1 VDKQKDTN
9 ETFCA
14 TQDCMNNKKAENN
27 FKAFSIQKEPIGEI
41 LYFGDPMC
49 SWCWGITN
57 DLEMLKEHF
66 KQELQFELILGG
78 LRPGGGDKWDKK
90 MKKMLKGHWGHVNDR
105 TGQPFN
111 YELFNWG
118 NFNYDT
124 EPPSRAVRVIRD
136 LIPEEE
142 FNFF

>member
-1 VDKQKDTN
+1 LWISKRIQN

-90 MKKMLKGHWGHVNDR
+90 MKKMLKGHWGMLMIVQVN
-105 TGQPFN
+105 
-111 YELFNWG
+111 L
-118 NFNYDT
+118 
-124 EPPSRAVRVIRD
+124 
-136 LIPEEE
+136 LIMSYLIGETLIMILNRLQEQ
-142 FNFF
+142 